1 MSADLYLKNA
11 RVVTEED
18 EFLGGVVVEG
28 EKIIEVVKGVPTIEA
43 KEVVDLNGL
52 ILLPGV
58 IDGHVHFNEPGREHW
73 EGYRTG
79 TMAAAAGGTTTI
91 FDMPLNSTP
100 PTTNIEMLNK
110 KREVVASQAV
120 VDYGQ
125 WGGFVDNNLKDL
137 QALNEGGVIAFK
149 GFMSNSGVDYERLN
163 DDMLYAGLEKSK
175 ELGNIIGVH
184 AENEWVTGYLSNLL
198 KDQGRTDRAAWYE
211 SRPPATELEAVKRAS
226 FWAGVT
232 GGNLHFVHVTI
243 ADAHREVAKA
253 RQEGAHIST
262 ETCPHY
268 LFFDQQ
274 DYEKIGPAAKCAP
287 PIRSRQDVED
297 LWQCVFEGL
306 VDVIGSDHS
315 PCSWD
320 EKEKG
325 LENIWKAWGG
335 VSGVQMLLTVMIS
348 EGYNRRGLPLKS
360 IARLVSSNPAKLYG
374 VEKQK
379 GAIRVGLEAD
389 FTVVD
394 PGESWTLTEDMLFYK
409 NKFSAY
415 TGYTYK
421 GRVKQTYVRGKLV
434 YKDGQ
439 IVVEPGYGRLVKRT
453 TRYSYS

>member
-11 RVVTEED
+11 RIVTEEE

-28 EKIIEVVKGVPTIEA
+28 EKISEVVKGAPAIEA
-43 KEVVDLNGL
+43 KEVVDLGGL
-52 ILLPGV
+52 LLLPGV

-100 PTTNIEMLNK
+100 PTTNQATLNK
-110 KREVVASQAV
+110 KREVVASEAV

-125 WGGFVDNNLKDL
+125 WGGFVDNNLEDL
-137 QALNEGGVIAFK
+137 QPLNDGGVVAFK

-163 DDMLYAGLEKSK
+163 DDVLYAGLEKMR

-184 AENEWVTGYLSNLL
+184 AENEWVTGYLSKAL
-198 KDQGRTDRAAWYE
+198 KSQGRTDRAAWYE
-211 SRPPATELEAVKRAS
+211 SRPPATELEAVQRAS

-232 GGNLHFVHVTI
+232 GGNLHIVHVSI
-243 ADAHREVAKA
+243 ADGHRVIAKA
-253 RQEGAHIST
+253 KQEGAHITS

-268 LFFDQQ
+268 LFFDHQ
-274 DYEKIGPAAKCAP
+274 DFEKIGPAAKCAP

-297 LWQCVFEGL
+297 LWQCVFDGL

-325 LENIWKAWGG
+325 LDNIWKAWGG
-335 VSGVQMLLTVMIS
+335 ISGVQMLLTVMIS
-348 EGYNRRGLPLKS
+348 EGYNRRGLPLKD
-360 IARLVSSNPAKLYG
+360 IARLLAYNPARLYG
-374 VEKQK
+374 VGDKK
-379 GAIRVGLEAD
+379 GAIRPGLEAD
-389 FTVVD
+389 FAVVD
-394 PGESWTLTEDMLFYK
+394 PNETWILTADMLFNK

-415 TGYTYK
+415 TGYTFK
-421 GRVKQTYVRGKLV
+421 GRVKQTFVRGKMV

-439 IVVEPGYGRLVKRT
+439 IFAKPGSGRLVTRGA
-453 TRYSYS
+453 RYSF

>member
-11 RVVTEED
+11 RVVTEDED
-18 EFLGGVVVEG
+18 FLGGVVVQG
-28 EKIIEVVKGVPTIEA
+28 EKVLDVVKGVPQIEA
-43 KEVVDLNGL
+43 LEVIDLEGL

-100 PTTNIEMLNK
+100 PTTNLEMLKK
-110 KREVVASQAV
+110 KREVVASEAV

-125 WGGFVDNNLKDL
+125 WGGYVGSNLDDL
-137 QALNEGGVIAFK
+137 SSLNDSGVVAFK
-149 GFMSNSGVDYERLN
+149 GFMSSSGVDYDRLN
-163 DDMLYAGLEKSK
+163 DDVLYAGLLKMAEM
-175 ELGNIIGVH
+175 GNILGVH
-184 AENEWVTGYLSNLL
+184 AENEWVTGYLSKVL

-211 SRPPATELEAVKRAS
+211 SRPPSTELEAVQRAS

-232 GGNLHFVHVTI
+232 GGNLHIVHVSI
-243 ADAHREVAKA
+243 ADGHRAIAQAK
-253 RQEGAHIST
+253 QEGAHVTS

-268 LFFDQQ
+268 LFFDHQE
-274 DYEKIGPAAKCAP
+274 YERIGPAAKCAP
-287 PIRSRQDVED
+287 PIRSREDVED
-297 LWQCVFEGL
+297 LWQCVLDGL

-348 EGYNRRGLPLKS
+348 EGYHRRGLPLTS
-360 IARLVSSNPAKLYG
+360 IVRLLSVNPARLYG
-374 VEKQK
+374 IGDKK
-379 GAIRVGLEAD
+379 GSIRPGLEAD
-389 FTVVD
+389 FAVVD
-394 PGESWTLTEDMLFYK
+394 PNETWTLTEDLLYNK

-415 TGYTYK
+415 TGYEYK

-434 YKDGQ
+434 YKEGQ
-439 IVVEPGYGRLVKRT
+439 VIAEPGYGRLVTRT
-453 TRYSYS
+453 SQITYA